1 MREYLT
7 QAIILDREPQGELDS
22 RVTIWSREF
31 GKMRG
36 RATSLR
42 KITSKLSAHLEPGLL
57 SDVRLVE
64 NKNIQIVDALKIRR
78 LAVQPGDLVRLARL
92 LAEGEPDEDLWIAV
106 TAERWSW
113 SGVLGALGW
122 HPQGAA
128 CVLCGRRP
136 EAFSVASQEFFC
148 ELCASKLPA
157 DALIYIHN
165 AAV

>member
-1 MREYLT
+1 MHEYLT
-7 QAIILDREPQGELDS
+7 QAIILDREPQGELDA
-22 RVTIWSREF
+22 RVTFWSRKF

-42 KITSKLSAHLEPGLL
+42 KITSKLSAHLEPGML
-57 SDVRLVE
+57 SEVRLVE
-64 NKNIQIVDALKIRR
+64 NKNIQVVDALKLRR
-78 LAVQPGDLVRLARL
+78 LAVSYADLPRLARL
-92 LAEGEPDEDLWIAV
+92 LEHSEPDEELWQAIA
-106 TAERWSW
+106 AEKWSW
-113 SGVLGALGW
+113 SAVLGALGW
-122 HPQGAA
+122 HPQEAA

-157 DALIYIHN
+157 DTLIYIHN